1 MVSLLGKIFGSEK
14 ALEATVGGIS
24 KGLDSLIYTDEE
36 KAADAAEERRRARS
50 MVIEWMGNTTGQ
62 KLARRLIA
70 VSITFVW
77 LLQYVFGWGMVI
89 GAIFVDAETAARMQQ
104 AATLTQEYADGM
116 TGAIMLILSFYFAA
130 PHMDKIVGPAME
142 RFAKTGRPEAKQ

>member
-1 MVSLLGKIFGSEK
+1 MISLLGKIFGSEK
-14 ALEATVGGIS
+14 GLDAAVSGIT
-24 KGLDSLIYTDEE
+24 KGLDALVYTDEE
-36 KAADAAEERRRARS
+36 KAQDAALERQKARD
-50 MVIEWMGNTTGQ
+50 MVVEWMASTTGQ

-77 LLQYVFGWGMVI
+77 LLQYIFAWGLVT
-89 GAIFVDAETAARMQQ
+89 AAVFVDPETAERLKEAS
-104 AATLTQEYADGM
+104 AITQEHSDGM

-142 RFAKTGRPEAKQ
+142 RFAKTGKQQK

>member
-1 MVSLLGKIFGSEK
+1 MIKLLGKIFGSEK
-14 ALEATVGGIS
+14 ALDTAVTGIS
-24 KGLDSLIYTDEE
+24 KGIDALVYTEEE
-36 KAADAAEERRRARS
+36 KAADAAEERKRGRQ
-50 MVIEWMGNTTGQ
+50 MVVEWMANSSGQ

-77 LLQYVFGWGMVI
+77 LMQYIAAWGLVVT
-89 GAIFVDAETAARMQQ
+89 AVFVDPETAERLKEAS
-104 AATLTQEYADGM
+104 AITQDHSDGM

-142 RFAKTGRPEAKQ
+142 RFSKTNKQ

>member
-1 MVSLLGKIFGSEK
+1 MVKLLGKIFGSEK
-14 ALEATVGGIS
+14 ALESAVGGIT
-24 KGLDSLIYTDEE
+24 KGLDALVYTEEE
-36 KAADAAEERRRARS
+36 KAADAAAERQKARD
-50 MVIEWMGNTTGQ
+50 MVVGWMESTTGQ

-77 LLQYVFGWGMVI
+77 LLQYIFAWGLVT
-89 GAIFVDAETAARMQQ
+89 AAVFVDPETGERLKEASQI
-104 AATLTQEYADGM
+104 TQEYSDGM

-142 RFAKTGRPEAKQ
+142 RFSRTNTKK

>member
-1 MVSLLGKIFGSEK
+1 MVKLLGKIFGSEK
-14 ALEATVGGIS
+14 ALDTAVSGIS
-24 KGLDSLIYTDEE
+24 RGIDALVYTEEE
-36 KAADAAEERRRARS
+36 KAADAAEERKRGRQ
-50 MVIEWMGNTTGQ
+50 MVVEWMANSSGQ

-77 LLQYVFGWGMVI
+77 LMQYIAAWALVVT
-89 GAIFVDAETAARMQQ
+89 AVFVDPETADRLKEAS
-104 AATLTQEYADGM
+104 AITQDHSDGM

-142 RFAKTGRPEAKQ
+142 RFSKTNKQ

>member
-1 MVSLLGKIFGSEK
+1 MGKIFGSEK
-14 ALEATVGGIS
+14 ALESAVSGINR
-24 KGLDSLIYTDEE
+24 GLDALVYTDEE
-36 KAADAAEERRRARS
+36 KAQDAALERQKARS
-50 MVIEWMGNTTGQ
+50 MVVEWMGNTTGQ

-77 LLQYVFGWGMVI
+77 LLQYIAAWGLVVA
-89 GAIFVDAETAARMQQ
+89 AIFVDPETGERLKEASA
-104 AATLTQEYADGM
+104 LTQEHSDGM

-142 RFAKTGRPEAKQ
+142 RFAKTNKKK